1 MKNNFIVLIAFIS
14 TLAVCKGQSKHPEN
28 NITDAA
34 ISAHIKKLASD
45 EFVGRKP
52 GTKGEELTTK
62 YIAKHLGK
70 SNIDPAN
77 GSSYFQ
83 NFTIKEIEFLS
94 SSNLQI
100 YSDNGKRSYKYGKDF
115 HAKTTM
121 EVNQKVTTSK
131 AELIFVGFGITSS
144 GYKWDDYKNVD
155 VKGKIVVVLKGDPGM
170 HTKNPKLFNGER
182 PSYYGGIKYKKKEA
196 LKRGAVGLLVI
207 QGKDQD
213 WTTINQQKNPL
224 FPGNLSDLASDG
236 LHFSGFI
243 SKTLMK
249 QLIINSG
256 SNFDPTE
263 KGLKKEFTPISLKSK
278 ASITLKST
286 VKNKINTKNV
296 VGILKGSKRPNEY
309 IIYTAHWDHI
319 GTRSGHLG
327 KDSIFNGA
335 IDNASGTAMQL
346 EVAKAFSKMNKK
358 PERSI
363 IFLFTSAEEMG
374 LFGAEYYANNP
385 LYPLNKTACVI
396 NADASFAV
404 EKMRMVINVA
414 NGFTEMDTLVSIA
427 AKKIGRGIYK
437 GDPNTPPPGN
447 VFKRS
452 DHFPFVK
459 KGVPAVWNVGNF
471 DPINGDK
478 SQEAKIGEFIRKH
491 YHKVTDEYYDGFIA
505 SNITYDAQ
513 LNFLTGLEIANS
525 SSWPNWKENTYFSE
539 YKAVRDKSMSSR
551 K

>member
-1 MKNNFIVLIAFIS
+1 MKNRLILLIALIS
-14 TLAVCKGQSKHPEN
+14 LLTTSNGQTKQPEN
-28 NITDAA
+28 SISDAA
-34 ISAHIKKLASD
+34 ISTHIKKLASD
-45 EFVGRKP
+45 EFLGRKP
-52 GTKGEELTTK
+52 GTKGERLTTN
-62 YIAKHLGK
+62 YIADYLKK
-70 SNIDPAN
+70 IKISPAN
-77 GSSYFQ
+77 GGSYFQ
-83 NFTIKEIEFLS
+83 HFTIKEIQFLKS
-94 SSNLQI
+94 SSLQVFSNKGNTI
-100 YSDNGKRSYKYGKDF
+100 YEYGKDF
-115 HAKTTM
+115 YAKTTFQVDK
-121 EVNQKVTTSK
+121 EVVTSK

-144 GYKWDDYKNVD
+144 GYKWDDYKDVD
-155 VKGKIVVVLKGDPGM
+155 VKGKIVVVLDGDPGI
-170 HTKNPKLFNGER
+170 HTKDPKLFNGIR

-196 LKRGAVGLLVI
+196 SKRGAVGLFVI
-207 QGKDQD
+207 QGKGQD
-213 WTTINQQKNPL
+213 WSAINTQKDPMY
-224 FPGNLSDLASDG
+224 PGELSHLASDG
-236 LHFSGFI
+236 LHFSGYI
-243 SKTLMK
+243 SRNVMK
-249 QLIINSG
+249 HLVLNSDK
-256 SNFDPTE
+256 SFEPVQQA
-263 KGLKKEFTPISLKSK
+263 LVKKFHPIPLKSR
-278 ASITLKST
+278 ASLSLEST
-286 VKNKINTKNV
+286 SKNKIHTKNV
-296 VGILKGSKRPNEY
+296 VGFLKGSKRPNEY

-319 GTRSGHLG
+319 GTRPGHLG

-346 EVAKAFSKMNKK
+346 EVAKAFSNMKKK

-363 IFLFTSAEEMG
+363 VFLFTSAEEMG

-385 LYPLNKTACVI
+385 LYPLHKTACVI

-404 EKMRMVINVA
+404 EKMRMVINVI
-414 NGFTEMDTLVSIA
+414 NGFTEMDTLVSKA

-478 SQEAKIGEFIRKH
+478 TQEAKIGEFIRNH

-525 SSWPNWKENTYFSE
+525 DLWPNWKENTYFSE
-539 YKAVRDKSMSSR
+539 YKSIRDKSVSAR